1 MQYVKKHYGNALVI
15 FDGYPDD
22 LTNSLK
28 TVERLRRQKK
38 SVGREI
44 NFDLNTR
51 LTVPQE
57 KFLSNSKNKQRLINL
72 LSRALVESDCST
84 ALADEDAD
92 VLLVDSSID
101 LAKTGK
107 DVVLVGQD
115 IDLLV
120 LLTQKTPAELT
131 VYFLKKGKTYQSDC
145 WYSNKSLRYNLLQK
159 YIAFLHVVTG
169 CDTVSC
175 MHKQGKNKLLKAFFC
190 SY

>member
-1 MQYVKKHYGNALVI
+1 MPSQRMQI
-15 FDGYPDD
+15 FQIGFFAA
-22 LTNSLK
+22 
-28 TVERLRRQKK
+28 
-38 SVGREI
+38 I

-92 VLLVDSSID
+92 VLLVYSSKD
-101 LAKTGK
+101 LVKTETH
-107 DVVLVGQD
+107 VVLVGQD

-131 VYFLKKGKTYQSDC
+131 VYFL
-145 WYSNKSLRYNLLQK
+145 NK
-159 YIAFLHVVTG
+159 V
-169 CDTVSC
+169 
-175 MHKQGKNKLLKAFFC
+175 KLTNQTAGIPIRAC
-190 SY
+190 VIIYY